1 MDKPFVYIFTEEDRD
16 KMLENGYRLI
26 KSDNQ
31 NNILIFENSDV
42 RYEQLGVTF
51 ILSNTLTYE

>member
-31 NNILIFENSDV
+31 NNIFIFENSDV